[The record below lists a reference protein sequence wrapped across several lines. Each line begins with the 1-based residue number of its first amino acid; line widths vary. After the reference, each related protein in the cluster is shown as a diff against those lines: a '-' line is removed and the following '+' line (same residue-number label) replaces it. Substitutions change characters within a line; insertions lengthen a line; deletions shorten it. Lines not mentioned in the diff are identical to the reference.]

1 MKRNLCLVFVLLF
14 VLAVSAGCSSNDDL
28 SNDHKIPDNLA
39 DNEPVYV
46 TQWPENEY
54 TSQIIKPEYGEMD
67 YVYDNSDFGRYA
79 LFLKNISEEE
89 SADYIET
96 LKEHGFAELISE
108 GNDVS
113 SGTILQKDKVTL
125 SIAYSNGSL
134 GMEITM
140 EGKQ

>member
-1 MKRNLCLVFVLLF
+1 MEGISDR
-14 VLAVSAGCSSNDDL
+14 SS
-28 SNDHKIPDNLA
+28 DHEIPDHLA

-67 YVYDNSDFGRYA
+67 YVYDNSDSGRYA

-96 LKEHGFAELISE
+96 LKEHGFSELISE
-108 GNDVS
+108 GNDASV
-113 SGTILQKDKVTL
+113 GTILEKDKVTL